1 MNIEE
6 RYGTLRTVVRRIARI
21 AGAYNPRGIK
31 IRFVNATND
40 GGFDGI
46 VTEEQV
52 ETCLD
57 TVVPKGGTQL
67 GTRLVTKVIQP
78 LILDRARRGEL
89 DRPVVV
95 IIVTDGEPSGEDED
109 MLKNAILATKNEL
122 SKHSCGRS
130 SYGPSSVVFH
140 IARVGTSS
148 KAKSFV
154 RSLEEDEEVNDL
166 LFSTDE
172 SLDWALGEA
181 QSRGQLNT
189 WVSSLEASD
198 RIGWRGAN
206 GWWGI

>member
-1 MNIEE
+1 MPFS
-6 RYGTLRTVVRRIARI
+6 RQRTSYRSTPAAEV
-21 AGAYNPRGIK
+21 
-31 IRFVNATND
+31 ATAHP
-40 GGFDGI
+40 
-46 VTEEQV
+46 VTPPV
-52 ETCLD
+52 SLSPNVSLLTPYL
-57 TVVPKGGTQL
+57 
-67 GTRLVTKVIQP
+67 LV
-78 LILDRARRGEL
+78 A
-89 DRPVVV
+89 
-95 IIVTDGEPSGEDED
+95 
-109 MLKNAILATKNEL
+109 
-122 SKHSCGRS
+122 
-130 SYGPSSVVFH
+130 VVFH